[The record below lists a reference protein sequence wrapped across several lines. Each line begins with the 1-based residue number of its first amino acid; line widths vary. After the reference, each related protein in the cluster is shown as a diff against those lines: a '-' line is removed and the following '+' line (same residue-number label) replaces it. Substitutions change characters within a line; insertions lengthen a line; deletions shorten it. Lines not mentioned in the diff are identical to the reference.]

1 MHFWSYRF
9 LTVRVTY
16 NVAFDRDV
24 QNRIGLFRDVDQ
36 VISDATCAFR
46 YVILLQAG
54 LRMKWLRKHTLSR
67 LIAPQHGDN
76 SCHYTSYSGS
86 G

>member
-46 YVILLQAG
+46 YVILLK
-54 LRMKWLRKHTLSR
+54 R
-67 LIAPQHGDN
+67 D
-76 SCHYTSYSGS
+76 YE
-86 G
+86 